1 MWVFFL
7 QARRFHECR
16 RAEGV
21 LAVLELARA
30 QALFARKANA
40 AWKQVRATV
49 FLLFGDVVCPPPPP
63 LLTIF
68 FAPDSSA

>member
-1 MWVFFL
+1 MLCGVNVVCC

-30 QALFARKANA
+30 QAVFSSKANA
-40 AWKQVRATV
+40 AWKQVRVRPPHPAAFVV
-49 FLLFGDVVCPPPPP
+49 FYWKKE
-63 LLTIF
+63 TI
-68 FAPDSSA
+68 